1 VRRTRASLPPDVGL
15 PDDFRAE
22 SRKRWSDQAAGW
34 ESRRDLLR
42 TATMPVS
49 AWMIDAIDPQPGH
62 TVLELAAGTGD
73 TGLLAAE
80 LIQPGGT
87 LICSDFSPEM
97 LATARRRAEELGVGN
112 VRFKQIDAETSIDL
126 EAASVD
132 AVLCRWGYMLMA
144 DPESALRETRR
155 VLRPGGRVALAAWA
169 GPDENPWSVLPNR
182 EMIERGVGEQ
192 GDPDAPNQFTWAQE
206 GLVAEHL
213 LAAGFTEHHV
223 EALDFTMDYPSAEDW
238 WAAQSD
244 FSSRFAAALRRA
256 GEEDLAAVRAA
267 VERHAERFAD
277 HGGAL
282 RIPARTWVAWAAA

>member
-1 VRRTRASLPPDVGL
+1 VAL

-22 SRKRWSDQAAGW
+22 SRRRWGDQAAGW
-34 ESRRDLLR
+34 EARRDLLR

-62 TVLELAAGTGD
+62 TLLELAAGTGD

-80 LIQPGGT
+80 LIEPGGT

-97 LATARRRAEELGVGN
+97 LATARRRADELGIGN

-132 AVLCRWGYMLMA
+132 GALCRWGYMLMA
-144 DPESALRETRR
+144 DPETALRETRR
-155 VLRPGGRVALAAWA
+155 VLKPGGRVALSAWT
-169 GPDENPWSVLPNR
+169 GPEDNPWSALPNR
-182 EMIERGVGEQ
+182 EMTERGVGEQ
-192 GDPDAPNQFTWAQE
+192 GDPDSPHQFTWAEE
-206 GLVAEHL
+206 GLVARHL
-213 LAAGFTEHHV
+213 EAAGFTEHHV
-223 EALDFTMDYPSAEDW
+223 ETLEFTIDYRSAEDW

-244 FSSRFAAALRRA
+244 LSARFAAALRRA
-256 GEEDLAAVRAA
+256 GEDDVAAVREA
-267 VERHAERFAD
+267 VDRHAEQFTAED
-277 HGGAL
+277 GTL

>member
-1 VRRTRASLPPDVGL
+1 VAL

-34 ESRRDLLR
+34 EARRDVLR

-49 AWMIDAIDPQPGH
+49 AWMIDAIDPQPAH

-80 LIQPGGT
+80 LIEPGGT

-97 LATARRRAEELGVGN
+97 LATARRRAEELGIAN

-132 AVLCRWGYMLMA
+132 GALCRWGYMLMA
-144 DPESALRETRR
+144 DPETALRETRR
-155 VLRPGGRVALAAWA
+155 VLKPGARLALASWA
-169 GPDENPWSVLPNR
+169 APDANPWSVLPNR
-182 EMIERGVGEQ
+182 EMIARGAGEQ
-192 GDPDAPNQFTWAQE
+192 GDPDTPNQFSWAEE
-206 GLVAEHL
+206 GIVAEHL
-213 LAAGFTEHHV
+213 EAAGFTEHHL
-223 EALDFTMDYPSAEDW
+223 EPLDFTIDYRSTDDW
-238 WAAQSD
+238 W
-244 FSSRFAAALRRA
+244 SSQADLSARFAEALSRA
-256 GEEDLAAVRAA
+256 SEEDVAAVRAA
-267 VERHAERFAD
+267 LERHAERFAAED
-277 HGGAL
+277 GTL